1 MTISPG
7 WYKDPA
13 DPSTQRYWDGE
24 GWLGAPLPADATPPD
39 GPPAAPPPPPPPPPP
54 VVQPVHPGLQGH
66 PAHPGQQAPPVSGAR
81 DGAVPPVL
89 PPGGIPH
96 GGMPPG
102 GPGMRPLPPGWPHPV
117 PQPPVRPHGLP
128 LATPG
133 ARLVARIID
142 TIALVLLNAV
152 VNGWFIYLFLKAY
165 IPFAESIK
173 DKYLETGKLPL
184 DMERPPQMDALLL
197 VIILIA
203 LALWFAYEVPATA
216 HTGQTLGKR
225 LARIKVVRAENLD
238 PLGVGRAW
246 RRWSPLAMP
255 LLLFSCCGPCF
266 VILQV
271 VDVVFILFDRQ
282 QRLAWHDRSAGTY
295 VVRLPDP
302 VRTEKRGTP

>member
-24 GWLGAPLPADATPPD
+24 GWLGASLPADATPPD
-39 GPPAAPPPPPPPPPP
+39 GPPAAPRPSSAAGARGPAGA
-54 VVQPVHPGLQGH
+54 QGRRGRARPG
-66 PAHPGQQAPPVSGAR
+66 APGAAAGRRDAAGWAAAGCDTSRLAASGAPAAGTPAR
-81 DGAVPPVL
+81 HA
-89 PPGGIPH
+89 
-96 GGMPPG
+96 
-102 GPGMRPLPPGWPHPV
+102 
-117 PQPPVRPHGLP
+117 

-133 ARLVARIID
+133 ARLVARIVD
-142 TIALVLLNAV
+142 TIALVLLNVV
-152 VNGWFIYLFLKAY
+152 VNGWFIYLFLREY
-165 IPFAESIK
+165 IPFTQAIT
-173 DKYLETGKLPL
+173 DKWMETGELPL
-184 DMERPPQMDALLL
+184 DMERPAQMDALLL

-225 LARIKVVRAENLD
+225 LARIKVVRVENLD

-255 LLLFSCCGPCF
+255 LLLLSCCGPCF
-266 VILQV
+266 VILQF
-271 VDVVFILFDRQ
+271 VDVIFLLIDRQ
-282 QRLAWHDRSAGTY
+282 QRMAWHDRSAGTY

-302 VRTEKRGTP
+302 VRTDKRSAS

>member
-39 GPPAAPPPPPPPPPP
+39 GPPAAPPPPPPAPAP
-54 VVQPVHPGLQGH
+54 VGQP
-66 PAHPGQQAPPVSGAR
+66 AQQVGKTR
-81 DGAVPPVL
+81 DGAVPPVPPPHAM
-89 PPGGIPH
+89 PPGA
-96 GGMPPG
+96 MAPG
-102 GPGMRPLPPGWPHPV
+102 GPGTHPLPPGWPHPV
-117 PQPPVRPHGLP
+117 PQPPVRPHGMA

-133 ARLVARIID
+133 SRLVARIVD
-142 TIALVLLNAV
+142 TVALVLLNAV
-152 VNGWFIYLFLKAY
+152 VNGWFIYLFLREY
-165 IPFAESIK
+165 IPFTQAIT
-173 DKYLETGKLPL
+173 DRWMETGELPL
-184 DMERPPQMDALLL
+184 DMERPAQMDALLL

-225 LARIKVVRAENLD
+225 LARIKVVRVEDLA

-255 LLLFSCCGPCF
+255 LLLLSCCGPCF
-266 VILQV
+266 VILQF
-271 VDVVFILFDRQ
+271 VDVIFLLIDRQ
-282 QRLAWHDRSAGTY
+282 QRMAWHDRSAGTY

-302 VRTEKRGTP
+302 VRTDKRGAS

>member
-24 GWLGAPLPADATPPD
+24 GWLGASLPADATPPD
-39 GPPAAPPPPPPPPPP
+39 GPPAAPPPPPPPPVP
-54 VVQPVHPGLQGH
+54 VGQPVHKVGEAGPG
-66 PAHPGQQAPPVSGAR
+66 P
-81 DGAVPPVL
+81 VPPVL
-89 PPGGIPH
+89 PPA

-102 GPGMRPLPPGWPHPV
+102 GLPPGAIPRGWPHPV
-117 PQPPVRPHGLP
+117 PQPPVRPHGMP

-133 ARLVARIID
+133 ARLVARIVD
-142 TIALVLLNAV
+142 TIALVLLNVV
-152 VNGWFIYLFLKAY
+152 VNGWFIYLFLREY
-165 IPFAESIK
+165 IPFTQAIT
-173 DKYLETGKLPL
+173 DKWMETGELPL
-184 DMERPPQMDALLL
+184 DMERPAQMDALLL

-225 LARIKVVRAENLD
+225 LARIKVVRVENLD

-255 LLLFSCCGPCF
+255 LLLLSCCGPCF
-266 VILQV
+266 VILQF
-271 VDVVFILFDRQ
+271 VDVIFLLIDRQ
-282 QRLAWHDRSAGTY
+282 QRMAWHDRSAGTY

-302 VRTEKRGTP
+302 VRTDKRSAS